1 MCDTQGAIYNGRTKS
16 MNKYK
21 QRIAEISNPNKEQGL
36 LQDVIKGADVFVGV
50 SSAGALKPEM
60 VKSMNEK
67 SIVYALANPVP
78 EIMPDEA
85 SAAGAYIVAT
95 GRSDFPNQVN
105 NSLAFPGIF
114 KGALSIRARKI
125 TMKMKEAAAK
135 GIASL
140 VSADELNRHHIIP
153 STLDRR
159 VPELVAKFVAEVG
172 IQEGVARISNHSSKI
187 LDSLKENAKL

>member
-1 MCDTQGAIYNGRTKS
+1 MCDTQGAIYNGRTNS

-21 QRIAEISNPNKEQGL
+21 QRIAEISNPNKEQGKL
-36 LQDVIKGADVFVGV
+36 EDVIKGADVFVGV

-60 VKSMNEK
+60 VKSMAEK
-67 SIVYALANPVP
+67 SIIYALANPVP
-78 EIMPDEA
+78 EIMPEEA
-85 SAAGAYIVAT
+85 AAAGAYIIAT

-140 VSADELNRHHIIP
+140 VSEDELNRYHIIP

-159 VPELVAKFVAEVG
+159 VPELVSKFVAEVG
-172 IQEGVARISNHSSKI
+172 IKEGVARISNTSKF
-187 LDSLKENAKL
+187 LENLKENAKL